1 VEAVGGVWFL
11 SFTFFIDPDD
21 LSRLRES
28 QRIMMEIDLQQRL
41 ICYRCGTEVG
51 DTWIRNLT
59 KRNMDGSYA
68 EFLLGP
74 KCRAELGVERP
85 TEYKC
90 ENSIEM
96 MPVTDNAKGRR
107 VEIE

>member
-1 VEAVGGVWFL
+1 MPNFR
-11 SFTFFIDPDD
+11 FFIDPDD

-28 QRIMMEIDLQQRL
+28 QRMMMEIDLQQQL
-41 ICYRCGTEVG
+41 ICFRCQGEIG

-74 KCRAELGVERP
+74 KCRTELGVERP
-85 TEYKC
+85 TEYKY
-90 ENSIEM
+90 ENNIEM

-107 VEIE
+107 MEVE